1 MKHFYVCSYGGCG
14 STLLANSLKQ
24 FGEVKHIHSRM
35 PPRQLEYVGDI
46 CYSEWFNGIKIPD
59 NQLHEYYVIYIY
71 KNPVKS
77 ILSRFININRAAHLN
92 HIQIDPTIKLI
103 DVVKSQTDLYKINEF
118 YKNYTC
124 NNNRNYKI
132 YCIRYEDMFE
142 KQNEISELFGIGNL
156 NLIKKERDIR
166 TEHIDV
172 LNRIYK
178 DLNDK
183 MRSNNWLMIV

>member
-24 FGEVKHIHSRM
+24 FGKVYHIHSKN
-35 PPRQLEYVGDI
+35 PPTQLEYVGDI
-46 CYSEWFNGIKIPD
+46 CYCEWFNGIKIPD
-59 NQLHEYYVIYIY
+59 NELHEYYVIYIY

-77 ILSRFININRAAHLN
+77 IISRFTNPMHLL
-92 HIQIDPTIKLI
+92 HIQSDQTIKLI

-118 YKNYTC
+118 YNNYTR

-132 YCIRYEDMFE
+132 YCIRYENMFE
-142 KQNEISELFGIGNL
+142 NQNEISKLFGIGNL
-156 NLIKKERDIR
+156 KLIKKESN
-166 TEHIDV
+166 TPTKH
-172 LNRIYK
+172 LNILNKIYK

-183 MRSNNWLMIV
+183 MQSNNWLMII